1 MGLPT
6 NINTLL
12 SGNVVE
18 WARIEFKES
27 WKPEVSL
34 KTICAFA
41 NDIDNWGGGY
51 LILGVEEEN
60 GRPKFPI
67 KGIPID
73 KVDDILKDL
82 LNKCKMIQPEYLPV
96 VEVVDFQERKLIVI
110 WAPGGD
116 LRPYKSPKSFT
127 YSNGKATA
135 STKKI
140 PYIRRM
146 ASTIM
151 PSLSEENLLYSLANK
166 IPFDDRVNQQSE
178 LEDLNVTLIKSYLTK
193 VKSSLINSIENEE
206 FYSICQ
212 NMGIVNTLPEY
223 RKPKNIGL
231 LFFNMEP
238 DKFFPYTQIEVVEF
252 PDGVGGDKIIEK
264 IFKGPLDQQLQDA
277 LRYIQN
283 NIIKE
288 EIIKFPDRAES
299 DRYYNYPFAAIEEA
313 LANTVYHKG
322 YDIREPIEV
331 RVEPDKI
338 EILSFPGPDRSITIE
353 GLRNYRVV
361 NRRYRNRR
369 IGEFLKELH
378 LTEGRN
384 TGFGKILRALE
395 KNGSPKPEFETD
407 ENRNYFITRLYI
419 KDNFLNKK
427 NSQNVVQNVVQNI
440 KIDVKTKKRRERL
453 LKILEIISENSEIT
467 IEELAIK
474 LNITKRTIDRD
485 IQYLKELKLLERKE
499 DSLLL
504 INNLKVDG

>member
-27 WKPEVSL
+27 WKPEASL

-127 YSNGKATA
+127 YSNGKATV
-135 STKKI
+135 STEKI

-252 PDGVGGDKIIEK
+252 PD
-264 IFKGPLDQQLQDA
+264 
-277 LRYIQN
+277 
-283 NIIKE
+283 
-288 EIIKFPDRAES
+288 RAES

-313 LANTVYHKG
+313 LANAVYHKG
-322 YDIREPIEV
+322 YDVREPIEV

>member
-1 MGLPT
+1 
-6 NINTLL
+6 
-12 SGNVVE
+12 
-18 WARIEFKES
+18 
-27 WKPEVSL
+27 
-34 KTICAFA
+34 
-41 NDIDNWGGGY
+41 
-51 LILGVEEEN
+51 
-60 GRPKFPI
+60 
-67 KGIPID
+67 
-73 KVDDILKDL
+73 
-82 LNKCKMIQPEYLPV
+82 
-96 VEVVDFQERKLIVI
+96 
-110 WAPGGD
+110 
-116 LRPYKSPKSFT
+116 
-127 YSNGKATA
+127 
-135 STKKI
+135 
-140 PYIRRM
+140 
-146 ASTIM
+146 M

-264 IFKGPLDQQLQDA
+264 IFKGPLNQQLQDA

-313 LANTVYHKG
+313 LANAVYHKG
-322 YDIREPIEV
+322 YDVREPIEV

>member
-27 WKPEVSL
+27 WKPEASL

-127 YSNGKATA
+127 YSNGKATV
-135 STKKI
+135 STEKI

-313 LANTVYHKG
+313 LANAVYHKG
-322 YDIREPIEV
+322 YDVREPIEV

-378 LTEGRN
+378 L
-384 TGFGKILRALE
+384 I
-395 KNGSPKPEFETD
+395 
-407 ENRNYFITRLYI
+407 Y
-419 KDNFLNKK
+419 
-427 NSQNVVQNVVQNI
+427 NI
-440 KIDVKTKKRRERL
+440 
-453 LKILEIISENSEIT
+453 
-467 IEELAIK
+467 
-474 LNITKRTIDRD
+474 
-485 IQYLKELKLLERKE
+485 
-499 DSLLL
+499 SLF
-504 INNLKVDG
+504 